1 MAKSIEDAIERSI
14 LAAHIIELARRAR
27 DTDRALDAHW
37 ELPLGERIDVS
48 KKDAELEQYNNE
60 FQVLLNAADDA
71 AQALWTA
78 LDEWDKQGEA
88 HDTYHCG

>member
-1 MAKSIEDAIERSI
+1 MAKSIEQAIERSV
-14 LAAHIIELARRAR
+14 LATRIIELARKAR
-27 DTDRALDAHW
+27 DTDRALDANQRPDNWMHKERD
-37 ELPLGERIDVS
+37 EL
-48 KKDAELEQYNNE
+48 AEWIEEENR
-60 FQVLLNAADDA
+60 LLHEADDA